1 MIGGDTPP
9 RALGR
14 YTGFLVNW
22 IGSRSRRNFAQA
34 MAELGLHP
42 REFAILTIISEQP
55 GITQQGLGVE
65 TDVDASTMVA
75 ALDSLE
81 QRGLAERRVHPDDRR
96 KRALHLTAT
105 GEATLEKALAVA
117 EAVGRDSFGRLT
129 AAEQKQLNALLRK
142 AAGID

>member
-14 YTGFLVNW
+14 YTGFLLNW
-22 IGSRSRRNFAQA
+22 IGSRSRRNFAEA
-34 MAELGLHP
+34 MHEHGLHP

-81 QRGLAERRVHPDDRR
+81 ERGLAERRIHPDDRR
-96 KRALHLTAT
+96 KRALHLTKKGAS
-105 GEATLEKALAVA
+105 TLEQARDVA
-117 EAVGRDSFGRLT
+117 QAIGRESFGRLNE
-129 AAEQKQLNALLRK
+129 AEQKELNRLLRK
-142 AAGID
+142 AAGLD